1 MPEYFEFQDVASHK
15 FWEVDYDDDSVIIR
29 FGKVGTPGQISEK
42 KFDGPM
48 SVLEYVSKAIS
59 GKIKKG
65 YVRIEKKEKNLINK
79 SSKLK
84 KEISKEKENEQ
95 NQAIKKVKVKSADRI
110 FYGNMNCFEIDEQPK
125 NFNILP
131 DAFKAAYDL
140 WKKTKKSNNEITE
153 LLSPFICAKFIPL
166 NIVGWEEL
174 FIQSNEEEFQ
184 EYDAIKI
191 KLVGVDFS
199 TKPIPSCR
207 AEAWF
212 KIPTTKNFSKLSF
225 EDLEEWQENNDYFY
239 SAISFGWEI
248 PGIPDLEDLDLWYSK
263 HSGCEC
269 VLVEKFEE

>member
-1 MPEYFEFQDVASHK
+1 MSRYFEFQDDASHK
-15 FWEVDYDDDSVIIR
+15 FWEIDYDDESATIR
-29 FGKVGTPGQISEK
+29 FGKVGTLGQTSEK
-42 KFDGPM
+42 KFDGPI
-48 SVLEYVSKAIS
+48 SVLEYVSKAIRE
-59 GKIKKG
+59 KIKKG
-65 YVRIEKKEKNLINK
+65 YVPIEKKEKNLISK

-84 KEISKEKENEQ
+84 EEISKEKENEQ
-95 NQAIKKVKVKSADRI
+95 KQAIKKVKATSSERI
-110 FYGNMNCFEIDEQPK
+110 FYGNMNWFEIDEQPK
-125 NFNILP
+125 NFDVLP

-140 WKKTKKSNNEITE
+140 WKKAKKSNNEITE
-153 LLSPFICAKFIPL
+153 LLSPFICAKFIPS

-174 FIQSNEEEFQ
+174 FIQSDGEEFQ

-212 KIPTTKNFSKLSF
+212 KIPITKNFSKLSSD
-225 EDLEEWQENNDYFY
+225 DLEEWQENNDYFY

-248 PGIPDLEDLDLWYSK
+248 PEIPELEDLDLWYSN

-269 VLVEKFEE
+269 ILAENINE